1 MKVLFL
7 TYYFEPDLCAGSF
20 RNTSLLKALNCKLEE
35 SSDKIDVITTH
46 PNRYDSY
53 KVTAENVEKRG
64 ENVTINRIRIP
75 DHNSGL
81 LGQIKSFKVF
91 YTEALKIAYKG
102 NYDLVYASSSRL
114 FTAFLGA
121 KLARNHEAKLYLDI
135 RDIFRESI
143 VEIFKNTFVKM
154 SLDFF
159 LRPIERYT
167 FKKATHINLVSKG
180 FESYFSK
187 YKQATY
193 SYFTNG
199 IDDVFLESLI
209 KELGLFCVNRKL

>member
-1 MKVLFL
+1 M
-7 TYYFEPDLCAGSF
+7 
-20 RNTSLLKALNCKLEE
+20 
-35 SSDKIDVITTH
+35 
-46 PNRYDSY
+46 
-53 KVTAENVEKRG
+53 
-64 ENVTINRIRIP
+64 
-75 DHNSGL
+75 
-81 LGQIKSFKVF
+81 F

-121 KLARNHEAKLYLDI
+121 KLARNHNAKLYLDI

-143 VEIFKNTFVKM
+143 VEIFKNTFVKR

-199 IDDVFLESLI
+199 IDDVFLESKSEVPLKLI
-209 KELGLFCVNRKL
+209 KLKRLFTQGILEKDKGCILFFQMLQKHSKIH